1 MSHACDVCH
10 KSPYESK
17 KKENILH
24 SWKNLELTGQI
35 HACKKNPHKIII
47 TGKQ

>member
-1 MSHACDVCH
+1 MPVMFAIKALMRV
-10 KSPYESK
+10 K